1 MKEDLQV
8 LLGAKGLRQCTGVK
22 KLAMQRTPRGQ
33 NGLKLMTLQAIFNH
47 FYLDFCPSDD
57 ADRQVS
63 TCSIQWCKKTCFEN
77 PVAYARIVLG
87 PSNKECIKLN
97 YS

>member
-1 MKEDLQV
+1 MHWCEKT
-8 LLGAKGLRQCTGVK
+8 GYAKD
-22 KLAMQRTPRGQ
+22 PRDQ

-63 TCSIQWCKKTCFEN
+63 TCSIQWCKK
-77 PVAYARIVLG
+77 RVLKILSLMPLLYWG
-87 PSNKECIKLN
+87 PQLVQGIPTDADGFSI
-97 YS
+97 